1 MITINTDI
9 TTAKTN
15 NINLI
20 KTDKQ
25 TVNLPIDKDTVSFT
39 GTIIRPVKNENEIK
53 EIVNLFYNSFKHNLE
68 PNNIT
73 LPWLNKID
81 RYFSTMPFIAGAKSP
96 KSITEIIKNETNLA
110 GGYSMVVNHEK
121 STAHISFITLAP
133 EFMKTK
139 SGVSM
144 LKSIAERICQNADI
158 NNVIELTWTTN
169 SKNKPMNRMLQ
180 RFPMQK
186 KWTIAGESEYK
197 ISLEDFKNT
206 LQKIS
211 QHK

>member
-25 TVNLPIDKDTVSFT
+25 IVNLEISKDTVSFT
-39 GTIIRPVKNENEIK
+39 GIIVRPVKNENEIK
-53 EIVNLFYNSFKHNLE
+53 EIVNLFYNSVKHNLE
-68 PNNIT
+68 PNNKT
-73 LPWLNKID
+73 SLWLNKID

-96 KSITEIIKNETNLA
+96 KSITEIIKNETNLV

-121 STAHISFITLAP
+121 SSAHISFLTLAP
-133 EFMKTK
+133 QYMKTK
-139 SGVSM
+139 SGLNI
-144 LKSIAERICQNADI
+144 LKSIAKRICQNADI
-158 NNVIELTWTTN
+158 NNVNELTWTTN
-169 SKNKPMNRMLQ
+169 SKNKPITRMLQ
-180 RFPMQK
+180 RFPVQK

-197 ISLEDFKNT
+197 ISLKDFKNT
-206 LQKIS
+206 LQKILLL
-211 QHK
+211 